1 MLLYNIF
8 DIKTISWLHSKGYF
22 ATFQQ
27 EFRDERTPRAGGG
40 IGEFQTG
47 NTEEK
52 AGTAQGPGREI
63 RVQAS
68 EGVERSGE
76 LQKSSEKAEFFLY
89 NRGKL

>member
-1 MLLYNIF
+1 MQLFNKNSGVRRRRGL
-8 DIKTISWLHSKGYF
+8 
-22 ATFQQ
+22 
-27 EFRDERTPRAGGG
+27 GGG

-89 NRGKL
+89 NRRKL